1 MAPTYAKMRIRIIII
16 SKREKNWER
25 RKEALPSQSQSEIL
39 NNKALTHPSTH
50 PPPLHISSTCGTK
63 AFRREEKKIV
73 ESKKKNLESP
83 SED

>member
-39 NNKALTHPSTH
+39 KNKALTHPSTH
-50 PPPLHISSTCGTK
+50 PPPPHISSTCGTK
-63 AFRREEKKIV
+63 ACRREEKNLL
-73 ESKKKNLESP
+73 SQKKNLESP